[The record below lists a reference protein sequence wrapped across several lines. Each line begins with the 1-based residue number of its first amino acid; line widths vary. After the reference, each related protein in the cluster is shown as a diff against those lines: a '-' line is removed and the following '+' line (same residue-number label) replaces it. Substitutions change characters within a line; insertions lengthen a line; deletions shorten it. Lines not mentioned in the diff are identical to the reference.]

1 MLFIG
6 DDVPASEEWFK
17 EWWSLQVKR
26 ANDDNMTLM
35 VVDRTYEYGLQ
46 SLMQKLKDIE
56 QIEWDGDG
64 INEKDRVRFTTQ
76 HKIRAAISKKEN
88 MLDSWG
94 DSMEVEQKLLSSIFK
109 GEHYFAIC
117 SKTQFESTDFDTSAL
132 NTAILR
138 NGGQII
144 PTWIK
149 KESLGKFEK
158 KCYAITQNGE
168 RSYCSQ
174 YDTLLRN
181 LKVAGIL
188 MVPVT
193 PTWINDCLKMNAMFN
208 PAHSCI
214 LFQPHPWKVRS
225 LPRSTS
231 GSQDGFTVS
240 VTGFLDASRYGIID
254 VLEQI
259 GATYTDNLR
268 RTNTH
273 LICKEAQGM
282 KYSKAVEWGIH
293 VVLVEFLYHVM
304 QHGYEDGL
312 EAKFS
317 L

>member
-26 ANDDNMTLM
+26 ANDDKITLT

-46 SLMQKLKDIE
+46 YLMQKLKDIE

-94 DSMEVEQKLLSSIFK
+94 DSMEVKQKLLSSIFK

-138 NGGQII
+138 NGGQMI

-158 KCYAITQNGE
+158 
-168 RSYCSQ
+168 
-174 YDTLLRN
+174 
-181 LKVAGIL
+181 
-188 MVPVT
+188 
-193 PTWINDCLKMNAMFN
+193 
-208 PAHSCI
+208 
-214 LFQPHPWKVRS
+214 
-225 LPRSTS
+225 
-231 GSQDGFTVS
+231 
-240 VTGFLDASRYGIID
+240 
-254 VLEQI
+254 
-259 GATYTDNLR
+259 
-268 RTNTH
+268 
-273 LICKEAQGM
+273 
-282 KYSKAVEWGIH
+282 
-293 VVLVEFLYHVM
+293 
-304 QHGYEDGL
+304 
-312 EAKFS
+312 
-317 L
+317 